1 MRVRVQ
7 IWTTIWT
14 HSAVIKATEL
24 KEWTLPFGFPFSSSS
39 AYHNKWGDMN
49 HGLECLRID
58 PTIWFKIKQI
68 NKQEFKNYAKNSAHY
83 VKNSAQQR
91 GAWPEPHLK
100 YTQIGTQIV
109 LQGRVLSFPQLHLT
123 KIFLQKCHQYCE
135 CKMYFVHRNVHEKI
149 YALLIGWKRVHSSC
163 DMCTKLRHE
172 RKLQIILKNY

>member
-1 MRVRVQ
+1 
-7 IWTTIWT
+7 
-14 HSAVIKATEL
+14 
-24 KEWTLPFGFPFSSSS
+24 
-39 AYHNKWGDMN
+39 MN
-49 HGLECLRID
+49 HGLECLRIN

-83 VKNSAQQR
+83 VKNSAQPR

-135 CKMYFVHRNVHEKI
+135 CKMYFAHRNVHEKI

-172 RKLQIILKNY
+172 RKLQIILKNYYCLLTPNCTRNHIITYTNYQAPENTVFGFCPQNTDLIL